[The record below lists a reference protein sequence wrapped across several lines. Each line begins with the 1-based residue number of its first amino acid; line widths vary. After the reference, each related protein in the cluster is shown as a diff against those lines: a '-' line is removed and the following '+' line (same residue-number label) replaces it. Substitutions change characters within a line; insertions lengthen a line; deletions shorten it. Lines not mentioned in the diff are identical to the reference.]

1 MKKKE
6 PQITVT
12 TIYDGANRPKDL
24 FADIII
30 HRFLQESEKKRLP
43 KTKTILYNEHSVP
56 QNQGLS
62 GLCGETP

>member
-12 TIYDGANRPKDL
+12 TIYDGTNRPKDL
-24 FADIII
+24 FANIII